1 MNFRVI
7 GLLIALA
14 VGAASWALTCAAWRF
29 DEVAAGVRPLE
40 PRGFEKLTLIA
51 LGTGGAHEDHNRR
64 GPATAVAVGA
74 RVLLVDAGRG
84 VAESLRAAQIPVS
97 QPDTVLL
104 TNLLPENTL
113 GLDDLLATAWLDGRR
128 EPLALRGPA
137 GTRALASAVESAV
150 RPGVEARARGLG
162 LEAEAP
168 RFAVEEIGDGWDA
181 AFGALRVRAGA
192 LPGGPI
198 EALAYRFEWR
208 ERSAV
213 VAGTGWAPDA
223 LIALARGAHVLVH
236 EAVFVPSP
244 ELAQQMQIDED
255 PERLRREAALHTGL
269 DEVGDLARRAGVR
282 TLVLVRL
289 RPPPVYDLQITSR
302 VSDRFAG
309 RIEVASDGDEITP

>member
-1 MNFRVI
+1 MNVRAI

-14 VGAASWALTCAAWRF
+14 VGAVSWALTCAAWRF

-40 PRGFEKLTLIA
+40 PRSFERLTLIT

-64 GPATAVAVGA
+64 GPVTAVAVGA

-113 GLDDLLATAWLDGRR
+113 GLDDLLAMAWIDGRR
-128 EPLALRGPA
+128 QPLALRGPA
-137 GTRALASAVESAV
+137 GTRTLAAAVEAAV
-150 RPGVEARARGLG
+150 RPGIEARARGLG
-162 LEAEAP
+162 LEVEAP
-168 RFAVEEIGDGWDA
+168 RFAVEEIGDAWRAD
-181 AFGALRVRAGA
+181 FGELRVRAGE
-192 LPGGPI
+192 LPGGPVA
-198 EALAYRFEWR
+198 ALAYRFEWR

-223 LIALARGAHVLVH
+223 LSDLARGVHVLVH

-244 ELAQQMQIDED
+244 ELAQEMQLDADAEQ
-255 PERLRREAALHTGL
+255 LRREAALHTGL
-269 DEVGDLARRAGVR
+269 DDVGDLARRAGAHS
-282 TLVLVRL
+282 LVLVRL
-289 RPPPVYDLQITSR
+289 RPPPVFDLQVSSR
-302 VSDRFAG
+302 VNDRYAG
-309 RIEVASDGDEITP
+309 RIVVASDGEEITP